1 MKAFPELIKVVRR
14 KCKFDENNCWYEG
27 AHSYLDAIPE
37 ELREVKEAVEQGHK
51 AHIEDELGDVL
62 WNVLN
67 GLLAM
72 EKEQGIQVEQVIQRA
87 VQKYE
92 ERLNAIE
99 NQQSWTEIKQRQK
112 QRLAEETTLLEN
124 NQAL

>member
-1 MKAFPELIKVVRR
+1 
-14 KCKFDENNCWYEG
+14 
-27 AHSYLDAIPE
+27 
-37 ELREVKEAVEQGHK
+37 
-51 AHIEDELGDVL
+51 
-62 WNVLN
+62 
-67 GLLAM
+67 M

-99 NQQSWTEIKQRQK
+99 NQQSWAEIKQCQK